1 MQKNTIIG
9 AVCLI
14 VGIGLGA
21 FVGASVER
29 RRGDERAATAIAAES
44 ARAGQ
49 LAAELS
55 QLQQRVDVTQMHLRL
70 GRIAMEADRQD
81 YGTAGE
87 QATLF
92 FDDLASWMAEP
103 AQDGGKKALA
113 ALQQVLAA
121 RDEVIAGL
129 ATAQPATAQR
139 LKQLYLDLFDT
150 AKLISHRDGEHD
162 VS

>member
-1 MQKNTIIG
+1 MQKSIIIA

-14 VGIGLGA
+14 VGIVLGA
-21 FVGASVER
+21 FAGAAVER
-29 RRGDERAATAIAAES
+29 RRGDERAATAVATES

-49 LAAELS
+49 LTAEVS
-55 QLQQRVDVTQMHLRL
+55 ELQQRVDLIRMHLRL

-92 FDDLASWMAEP
+92 FDDLASLTEEP
-103 AQDGGKKALA
+103 AQDEDKKALA

-129 ATAQPATAQR
+129 ATAQPATAQG
-139 LKQLYLDLFDT
+139 LKQLYLDLFAT
-150 AKLISHRDGEHD
+150 THLSPRHD
-162 VS
+162 AS